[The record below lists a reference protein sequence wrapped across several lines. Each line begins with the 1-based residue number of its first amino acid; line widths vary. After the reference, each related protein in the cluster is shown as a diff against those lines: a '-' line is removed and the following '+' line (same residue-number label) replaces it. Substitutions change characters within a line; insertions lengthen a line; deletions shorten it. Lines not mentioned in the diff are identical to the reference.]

1 MSKSFFLSV
10 LSFSL
15 IIILFAGCSKEGGE
29 VYNIFSV
36 EGCSIEEYNADYLP
50 ETVSYIPSRLWKCEN
65 VMYRTNIQISLYP
78 SAAIILE
85 VYNTSAVT
93 TIPEGTFTMG
103 ASCNEGFTAGFYP
116 NPGGKTQGLSFS
128 AGSLT
133 IEKRDGDYYIAVN
146 LSIEQESGGGNLIGN
161 FKGVPSEM
169 TSR

>member
-1 MSKSFFLSV
+1 
-10 LSFSL
+10 
-15 IIILFAGCSKEGGE
+15 
-29 VYNIFSV
+29 
-36 EGCSIEEYNADYLP
+36 
-50 ETVSYIPSRLWKCEN
+50 
-65 VMYRTNIQISLYP
+65 MYRTDIQISLYP